1 MDKILE
7 KPALEGSL
15 KSLKEQTEVFDI
27 IHSKELEQLFQKN
40 ARLLTRI
47 STAQRRNTLLQKELF
62 SLIEEKSQ
70 LGVKNTLLSDE
81 ISTLREKVSSF
92 KDKQKRFSEQSSR
105 LQEILSRLKLLQE
118 QKKGKERRLPAPV
131 RQEEAVVSDKL
142 ARYIL
147 FRKKIKIAHRNLKAR
162 MNQKIRRIQML
173 EDSQSR
179 LKEQLKSLHQ
189 KCESLESTARQAPD
203 IREMETLQHSFNDLQ
218 RALSQQQE
226 GFSSALRACRKKHLH
241 AMKSAVEGK
250 ERELADQT
258 ARRKQLEKNLQT
270 IKGALQKKERDIQDL
285 MKLRDEKSAR
295 LKKELEKQN
304 HRHKQTEEKIQGLV
318 LEYQTQLREME
329 QQYEEELTRLSG
341 ELKKL
346 SNQKKTDHLRE
357 QEVLKTEY
365 ERRIKNLTEAHE
377 RKLKN
382 ICTEME
388 NDLCSEK
395 RKTEMLQSER
405 AEEVKQM
412 ERNIQTLSQDVRR
425 LTVKN
430 HALEKSNEDFAER
443 IKKEISAGSAL
454 KYQNNQAREL
464 WRNLQEQLEKR
475 NQQVESLQKLN
486 RNLSLQLNERGPSH
500 SPSPSDLTYKSP
512 AERDPRPAEEEE
524 LSTVREERKKSGRH
538 PLADI
543 HFS

>member
-1 MDKILE
+1 MDKALE
-7 KPALEGSL
+7 KPTLEGPL

-27 IHSKELEQLFQKN
+27 IHSKELERLFQKN

-47 STAQRRNTLLQKELF
+47 STTQQRNTLLQKELF

-92 KDKQKRFSEQSSR
+92 KDKQKLFSEQSSR
-105 LQEILSRLKLLQE
+105 LQNILSRLKFIQE
-118 QKKGKERRLPAPV
+118 QKKGKEGGFPI
-131 RQEEAVVSDKL
+131 RQEGAVAENKL

-147 FRKKIKIAHRNLKAR
+147 FRKKVKTAHRNLKAR
-162 MNQKIRRIQML
+162 LNQKIRRIQVL
-173 EDSQSR
+173 EDSQNQ
-179 LKEQLKSLHQ
+179 LKEQLISLRQKKPEKTFHQ
-189 KCESLESTARQAPD
+189 TPD
-203 IREMETLQHSFNDLQ
+203 IRELETLQNSFNDLQ

-226 GFSSALRACRKKHLH
+226 GFASALRACRKKHLR

-250 ERELADQT
+250 ERELTDQ
-258 ARRKQLEKNLQT
+258 AEKRKQLEKNLQT
-270 IKGALQKKERDIQDL
+270 LKEALQKKERNIQDL
-285 MKLRDEKSAR
+285 TELKDEKSIR
-295 LKKELEKQN
+295 LKKEEEKQK
-304 HRHKQTEEKIQGLV
+304 RLHKQTEEKIEGIV
-318 LEYQTQLREME
+318 SEYQTQLREME
-329 QQYEEELTRLSG
+329 QQYEEELTRLNA

-346 SNQKKTDHLRE
+346 SDQKKTNRLRE

-365 ERRIKNLTEAHE
+365 EHRIKNLTEAHE

-395 RKTEMLQSER
+395 RKTEILQSER
-405 AEEVKQM
+405 AEEIKQM

-430 HALEKSNEDFAER
+430 HALEKSNGEFTER
-443 IKKEISAGSAL
+443 IKKEIAANSAL
-454 KYQNNQAREL
+454 KYQSKQAREL
-464 WRNLQEQLEKR
+464 WQNLQEQLEKR

-486 RNLSLQLNERGPSH
+486 RNLSLQLNERNPS
-500 SPSPSDLTYKSP
+500 YSP
-512 AERDPRPAEEEE
+512 APLDPTGKSSEERARPAAEEE
-524 LSTVREERKKSGRH
+524 LSPVMEEGTESSRH